1 MEEVTIL
8 FLILLSWIEVVLLT
22 FYNLANSFLTLF
34 FPKLFF
40 EKVKKGHYVKLK
52 TIYFICYLF
61 LVFKTLLGWSIT
73 MIFIGIFIKIFSTS
87 NNVEFLNAIIPNN
100 NIFEF
105 LALILLLAELLRNA
119 VLDIDVYVVFKK
131 CCKFFKKW
139 NFFSKNEVKKIENKN
154 I

>member
-1 MEEVTIL
+1 
-8 FLILLSWIEVVLLT
+8 
-22 FYNLANSFLTLF
+22 
-34 FPKLFF
+34 
-40 EKVKKGHYVKLK
+40 
-52 TIYFICYLF
+52 
-61 LVFKTLLGWSIT
+61 

-139 NFFSKNEVKKIENKN
+139 NIFSKNEIKKIENKN